1 MASGC
6 PRPAEG
12 KPASPLCSRVVTRG
26 PSPEAVEEPPASLLD
41 RLRAEPDRAP
51 EIVALAAAER
61 FAPPAG
67 RFSERLRAQGHPP
80 EEIAHQA
87 VRRHTRMARAE
98 GAVVGAGGVI
108 TVVPDLVALA
118 WLQSR
123 MVFFVAAA
131 HGFDPAH
138 PMRPAE
144 LLALQDLYDTPAAAR
159 AALDRTGQPIALA
172 YVSSRLDRGG
182 ERTLQNRL
190 VRFVSRKMA
199 LRVGARVVPLLSA
212 GVSAV
217 QNGRM
222 TADLGARALTYYGG

>member
-1 MASGC
+1 MTEA
-6 PRPAEG
+6 
-12 KPASPLCSRVVTRG
+12 
-26 PSPEAVEEPPASLLD
+26 PSPEGVEGPPASLLE

-51 EIVALAAAER
+51 EIIALAAAER
-61 FAPPAG
+61 FAHPA
-67 RFSERLRAQGHPP
+67 RAFADRLRLQGHPP
-80 EEIAHQA
+80 EEIASQA
-87 VRRHTRMARAE
+87 VRRHVRLARAG
-98 GAVVGAGGVI
+98 GAVVGAGGAI

-144 LLALQDLYDTPAAAR
+144 LLALQGLYETPAAAR

-172 YVSSRLDRGG
+172 YVRSRLGPAG
-182 ERTLQNRL
+182 ERTLRSRL
-190 VRFVSRKMA
+190 VRLVGRKMA
-199 LRVGARVVPLLSA
+199 LRAGARLVPFLSS

-217 QNGRM
+217 QNGRL
-222 TADLGARALTYYGG
+222 TADLGARSVRYYGG

>member
-1 MASGC
+1 MTAPPSQ
-6 PRPAEG
+6 EG
-12 KPASPLCSRVVTRG
+12 
-26 PSPEAVEEPPASLLD
+26 VEEPPASLLE

-51 EIVALAAAER
+51 EILVLAAAAR
-61 FAPPAG
+61 FAEPAR
-67 RFSERLRAQGHPP
+67 RFAERLRAQGHPP
-80 EEIAHQA
+80 EEIARQA
-87 VRRHTRMARAE
+87 VRRHARLARAE
-98 GAVVGAGGVI
+98 GAVVGAGGAI

-144 LLALQDLYDTPAAAR
+144 LLALQDLYETPADAR

-172 YVSSRLDRGG
+172 YVSSRVDLAG
-182 ERTLQNRL
+182 ERKLRSRL
-190 VRFVSRKMA
+190 VRLVSRRMA
-199 LRVGARVVPLLSA
+199 LRVGARVVPLLSS

-217 QNGRM
+217 QNGRL
-222 TADLGARALTYYGG
+222 TADLGARALRYYGG

>member
-1 MASGC
+1 MTQA
-6 PRPAEG
+6 PAPEG
-12 KPASPLCSRVVTRG
+12 
-26 PSPEAVEEPPASLLD
+26 VEEPPGSLLD

-61 FAPPAG
+61 FAAPAR
-67 RFSERLRAQGHPP
+67 RFAERLRAQGHSPV
-80 EEIAHQA
+80 EIARQA
-87 VRRHTRMARAE
+87 VRRHARMARAE
-98 GAVVGAGGVI
+98 GAVVGAGGAI
-108 TVVPDLVALA
+108 TVVPDLLALA

-144 LLALQDLYDTPAAAR
+144 LLALQDLYETPAEAR

-172 YVSSRLDRGG
+172 YVSSRLDRTG
-182 ERTLQNRL
+182 ERTLRNRL
-190 VRFVSRKMA
+190 ARFVTRRMVM
-199 LRVGARVVPLLSA
+199 RVGARVVPFLSS

-217 QNGRM
+217 QNGRL
-222 TADLGARALTYYGG
+222 TADLGERALRYYGG